1 MRSGRVL
8 GALIVLAAVTVGG
21 PGLGQTRPAL
31 AADSTQLPTFGC
43 IGFPQYFSVPPGVT
57 SLTVH
62 AAGAGG
68 GSLQTAPSPGKGGTI
83 DGTIPV
89 TPGQLL
95 EITVGCRAGFGW
107 ATGGGGGQGF
117 GGGSPAGVGGSGGGA
132 TGIADKATGGILL
145 VAGGGGGG
153 GGHGFFLTSDF
164 DGGPGGDGG
173 ITPGNGGGGSGL
185 GSGGGGTGGASATP
199 SGTAGSDG
207 SAGAGGGGGG
217 GGGYPLGGTGGSG
230 GGLGG
235 GGGGGG
241 GGGDSFADSQ
251 LIVSPVQGV
260 ADAASEGSVVFT
272 YSGPDASSTAFT
284 CTGSMAT
291 YTVPSGVTQLIVT
304 AVGADAGGSS
314 TLSDGSEPG
323 SSAAVRGEVQVTTG
337 ETLTVGVG
345 CVGGTPSE
353 GGTFDNGNPGGAGGF
368 GYRSGGRG
376 GTGDKPPLILGG
388 GGGGFGA
395 GGASGLG
402 RGTSTPLLIAAGG
415 GGGGGRGGFIGCIG
429 GNGGTADVSG
439 GTEPASFCLGE
450 GGGGGLGAAG
460 SGSGNGGDGCF
471 FCSAGGGGG
480 GGGGYQNGG
489 GGGGGGI
496 GEGGGGGGGGGVS
509 LFNLPGTTTG
519 TLVSTA
525 STHSIVSISPVFG
538 EANHGPS
545 TAGIWVG
552 LKNSD
557 AIGLRLDLKAEVFIN
572 GSKIGEGEVDD
583 VASGSSG
590 FNKAKLNSI
599 ALPFLGTKSSEDTLS
614 ITLSVR
620 RTCFGGGHNSGT
632 ARLWFNDAQA
642 NSALSASFEDGTS
655 AFFLRIGFALAASP
669 GSGPKQTVDVAVDSK
684 TACPNRPF
692 KPFGT
697 WSMTFP

>member
-1 MRSGRVL
+1 MRDMRLLVDLTVL
-8 GALIVLAAVTVGG
+8 VALTVGG
-21 PGLGQTRPAL
+21 VGLGLSRAAL
-31 AADSTQLPTFGC
+31 AAGSTQSSTFGC

-62 AAGAGG
+62 AEGAGG
-68 GSLQTAPSPGKGGTI
+68 GSLGSAPSPGKGGTI

-89 TPGQLL
+89 TPNQLL

-107 ATGGGGGQGF
+107 ANGGGGGQGL
-117 GGGSPAGVGGSGGGA
+117 GGGSSAGIGGSGGGA
-132 TGIADKATGGILL
+132 TGIADTATGSILL

-153 GGHGFFLTSDF
+153 GGKGFFIGQ

-185 GSGGGGTGGASATP
+185 GSGGGGTGGGSTMP

-207 SAGAGGGGGG
+207 SALGGGGGG
-217 GGGYPLGGTGGSG
+217 GGGLGA
-230 GGLGG
+230 

-251 LIVSPVQGV
+251 LVASPVHGV

-272 YSGPDASSTAFT
+272 YSGPDASSTVLT
-284 CTGSMAT
+284 CTRSLAT
-291 YTVPSGVTQLIVT
+291 YTVPTGATQLIVT
-304 AVGADAGGSS
+304 AVGANAGPS
-314 TLSDGSEPG
+314 TFSEGSEPG
-323 SSAAVRGEVQVTTG
+323 SSSAVRGEVQVTTG

-345 CVGGTPSE
+345 CVGGTPSQ
-353 GGTFDNGNPGGAGGF
+353 GGAFDNGNPGGPGGF
-368 GYRSGGRG
+368 GYRSGGG
-376 GTGDKPPLILGG
+376 GGKGDKPPLILSAA
-388 GGGGFGA
+388 GGGFGG

-402 RGTSTPLLIAAGG
+402 RGTSIPLLIAAGG
-415 GGGGGRGGFIGCIG
+415 GGGGGTGGFIGCIG
-429 GNGGTADVSG
+429 GNGGTADVSA
-439 GTEPASFCLGE
+439 GTEPASGCLGE

-480 GGGGYQNGG
+480 GGGGHQNGG

-519 TLVSTA
+519 ALVSTA
-525 STHSIVSISPVFG
+525 STQAIVSISPVFG
-538 EANHGPS
+538 EAHHGPS
-545 TAGIWVG
+545 TAGIWAG

-557 AIGLRLDLKAEVFIN
+557 STGLRLDLKAEVFIN
-572 GSKIGEGEVDD
+572 GSKIGEGEVDN
-583 VASGSSG
+583 VASGGSG
-590 FNKAKLNSI
+590 FNNANLNSI
-599 ALPFLGTKSSEDTLS
+599 ALPFLGNKSSEATLS

-620 RTCFGGGHNSGT
+620 RTCSGGGHNSGT

-642 NSALSASFEDGTS
+642 NSALSASFADGTS
-655 AFFLRIGFALAASP
+655 PFFLRTGFALTTSP
-669 GSGPKQTVDVAVDSK
+669 GSGPKRTIDVAVDSK
-684 TACPNRPF
+684 AACPGRPF

-697 WSMTFP
+697 WSITFP